1 MPFPIVVM
9 NQRANGSLYNAQDP
23 NVPILEATP
32 LEFGDWQ
39 TNRGFIKIEMM
50 GTVFQ
55 SVTSTFKCMA
65 NFGLTQWILGASS
78 AVFPGALPAI
88 DAAQP
93 AINQWLKEARKSIWM
108 NIGLGVVS
116 ALSPSFEKVLGSS
129 NPDVSGAYQDLGAQ
143 GLLTA
148 NVFILLERKMG

>member
-1 MPFPIVVM
+1 
-9 NQRANGSLYNAQDP
+9 
-23 NVPILEATP
+23 
-32 LEFGDWQ
+32 
-39 TNRGFIKIEMM
+39 
-50 GTVFQ
+50 
-55 SVTSTFKCMA
+55 MA